1 MADRAYAKIIQK
13 LMQTIRLNEK
23 MRRALR
29 LDRAVRFVWQAA
41 PGWTV
46 ASLALLLLQGVLP
59 LLALYLMKLIV
70 DAVTFSLGA
79 PDRMGAFQHVVVLIG
94 LAAAVAVFTAV
105 LQQISGLVKETQ
117 SLKVT
122 DHMYDILHSKSIELD
137 LEYYENSRFFDTLH
151 RAQKEGPYRP
161 TRIINGLSQ
170 MGQSGIS
177 LFAMVALLF
186 SFHWV
191 VGLVL
196 FAAAAPGVLVRL
208 RYSGK
213 MYNWQRER
221 TQAERRANY
230 FSWILTGGPHAK
242 EIRLFNIG
250 NLLKERF
257 SALRQQL
264 RE

>member
-1 MADRAYAKIIQK
+1 
-13 LMQTIRLNEK
+13 MQTIRLNEK
-23 MRRALR
+23 MRQALR

-46 ASLALLLLQGVLP
+46 ASLALLVLQGVLP

-79 PDRMGAFQHVVVLIG
+79 PDKMGAFQHVAVFIG
-94 LAAAVAVFTAV
+94 LAAAVAVLTVV

-122 DHMYDILHSKSIELD
+122 DYMYDILHSKSIELD

-191 VGLVL
+191 VGLGPLCSGGSRSVGALEIFRKDIQLATRAHPSGAKSQL
-196 FAAAAPGVLVRL
+196 FQLDSDWWTSRKGNPPVQYRKSAKRAIQCPSAA
-208 RYSGK
+208 
-213 MYNWQRER
+213 
-221 TQAERRANY
+221 TAE
-230 FSWILTGGPHAK
+230 
-242 EIRLFNIG
+242 
-250 NLLKERF
+250 
-257 SALRQQL
+257 
-264 RE
+264 